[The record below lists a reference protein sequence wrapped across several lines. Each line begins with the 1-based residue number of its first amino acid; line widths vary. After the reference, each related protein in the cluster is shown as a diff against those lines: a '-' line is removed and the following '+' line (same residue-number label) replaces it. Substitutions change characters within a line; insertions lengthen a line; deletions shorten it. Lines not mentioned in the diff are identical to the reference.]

1 MKKLTSARYL
11 ALLGVLGAL
20 LGFWSAT
27 RTWITVDVQ
36 STSVQI
42 PQVVIDGADAAA
54 SVTAV
59 AVVVLAGSLALLIAG
74 KISRYIIAALSL
86 LAGAASVAAGV
97 STLSDPQAVAATTVS
112 EATGLAQ
119 NAGDYLVTPW
129 PWIAIIGGVVMALQ
143 ALLIFVFASRWPTK
157 ASKYDREAA
166 KKAPAANDESSRN
179 IASWEQLSAGE
190 DPTSESRS

>member
-1 MKKLTSARYL
+1 VKKLTSARYL

-27 RTWITVDVQ
+27 RTWITVDVKA
-36 STSVQI
+36 TSVQI

-86 LAGAASVAAGV
+86 LAGVVAITAGIGALTDPQSVAA
-97 STLSDPQAVAATTVS
+97 TAVS

-119 NAGDYLVTPW
+119 NAGDYALTPW
-129 PWIAIIGGVVMALQ
+129 PAVAILAGAVMALQ
-143 ALLIFVFASRWPTK
+143 AVLIFVFAARWPAK
-157 ASKYDREAA
+157 ASKYDRQVA
-166 KKAPAANDESSRN
+166 KKADIADDDSSRN

-190 DPTSESRS
+190 DPTSEPRS

>member
-27 RTWITVDVQ
+27 RTWITVDVKA
-36 STSVQI
+36 TSVQI

-74 KISRYIIAALSL
+74 KVSRYIIGGLSL
-86 LAGAASVAAGV
+86 LAGAASIAAGV
-97 STLSDPQAVAATTVS
+97 GALADPQSVAATAVS

-119 NAGDYLVTPW
+119 NAGDYSVTAW
-129 PWIAIIGGVVMALQ
+129 PAVAIVGGAIIALQ
-143 ALLIFVFASRWPTK
+143 AVLIFVFASRWPTK
-157 ASKYDREAA
+157 ASKYDRQAA
-166 KKAPAANDESSRN
+166 KKAPVANDDSSRN

-190 DPTSESRS
+190 DPTSEPRS